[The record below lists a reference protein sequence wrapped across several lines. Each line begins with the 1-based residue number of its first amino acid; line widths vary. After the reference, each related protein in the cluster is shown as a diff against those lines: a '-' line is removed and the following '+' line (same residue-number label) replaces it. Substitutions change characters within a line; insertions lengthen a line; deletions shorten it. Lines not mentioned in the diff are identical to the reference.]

1 VGATLIARHTIS
13 MATLSPATT
22 LTITCRPTMKSG
34 DAAVNQ
40 VNYRHTNGFRQV
52 HRGDSLGVLGG
63 KVKIGQRIPP
73 ARVGHGVCHE
83 RHFLHC
89 R

>member
-40 VNYRHTNGFRQV
+40 VNHRHTNGFRQV

-63 KVKIGQRIPP
+63 KVKWTLTASP
-73 ARVGHGVCHE
+73 AH
-83 RHFLHC
+83 
-89 R
+89 